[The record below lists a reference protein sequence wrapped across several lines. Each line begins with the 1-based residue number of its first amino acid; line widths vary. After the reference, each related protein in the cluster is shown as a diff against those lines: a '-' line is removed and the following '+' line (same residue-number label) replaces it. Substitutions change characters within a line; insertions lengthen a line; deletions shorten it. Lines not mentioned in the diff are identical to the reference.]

1 RYWGPLSTPKTQ
13 ENPRIGP
20 QKTAGIPVA
29 MQKVE
34 GSSPFIRFGKPAL
47 QAWRVLAEAFLSMAV
62 VLWCENYS
70 GPAGAISA

>member
-1 RYWGPLSTPKTQ
+1 
-13 ENPRIGP
+13 
-20 QKTAGIPVA
+20 